1 MIRIPFDFGHGIV
14 LSLIVITPTNSNAM
28 LFFCL
33 FCFGFCV
40 PRWLVV
46 TSLMTPLFRFAFM
59 SAWLLSSSFWAWP
72 LMRQHREPT
81 QLWLDSCFY
90 TWTTTCLA
98 EYWFSLSHHHAL
110 CRAWIYYVYRQLNWL
125 FFISR
130 APCPSWLHDTF
141 GSHITHITMVTTMG
155 ILKVDWFG
163 SCVACV
169 HSYYCGLGCTLLC
182 CVVCVMINRCLA
194 RHVIKYSSSLFWSLD
209 ARPIATKS
217 IPRLMFDAVM
227 C

>member
-125 FFISR
+125 FLYQDHLSLLLATQRYIRIPYYPYYIDRINKMCLSWTFQFIVKSPLNYLLWYGINFR
-130 APCPSWLHDTF
+130 A
-141 GSHITHITMVTTMG
+141 
-155 ILKVDWFG
+155 
-163 SCVACV
+163 
-169 HSYYCGLGCTLLC
+169 Y
-182 CVVCVMINRCLA
+182 
-194 RHVIKYSSSLFWSLD
+194 
-209 ARPIATKS
+209 
-217 IPRLMFDAVM
+217 
-227 C
+227 